1 VLARGFAARRC
12 WVLGAALAEP
22 ALSTQHFASSTPA
35 SPTMRG
41 MPLQDDPK
49 LHVPPT
55 PHASLEDRNL
65 LDRPSR
71 EETLQSESWR
81 VLRITSEFVSGFDH
95 LADVYPAVS
104 IFGSARTQ
112 LSDRYFDLAVRT
124 AELLGRAGFA
134 IITGGGPGIME
145 AANKGAREAK
155 ALSIGCNIELPF
167 EQELNTYCDKSMT
180 FRYFFVRKTMFI
192 KYSEAFITFPG
203 GFGTLDELFGALVL
217 IQTKKISDFPVI
229 LFGSEYWAGMVDW
242 LRKRVLEANNITQ
255 EDVDSIHIVDEPERV
270 RDIVVA
276 YHEKAV
282 GKGRK

>member
-1 VLARGFAARRC
+1 MANEIKTTEGTVQI
-12 WVLGAALAEP
+12 P
-22 ALSTQHFASSTPA
+22 AKPREA
-35 SPTMRG
+35 
-41 MPLQDDPK
+41 
-49 LHVPPT
+49 
-55 PHASLEDRNL
+55 LEDRRL

-71 EETLQSESWR
+71 EEMLQSESWR
-81 VLRITSEFVSGFDH
+81 VLRITSEFVSGFEH

-104 IFGSARTQ
+104 IFGSARTT
-112 LSDRYFDLAVRT
+112 LSHQYYAEAVRT

-145 AANKGAREAK
+145 AANKGAKLAG

-167 EQELNTYCDKSMT
+167 EQELNPYLDKAMT

-192 KYSEAFITFPG
+192 KYSEAFVTFPG

-229 LFGSEYWAGMVDW
+229 LYGSKYWGGMVDW
-242 LRKRVLEANNITQ
+242 LRKMVLVANNITP
-255 EDVDSIHIVDEPERV
+255 ENVDAIHIVDEPERV
-270 RDIVVA
+270 RDIVVE

-282 GKGRK
+282 LQNSEKR